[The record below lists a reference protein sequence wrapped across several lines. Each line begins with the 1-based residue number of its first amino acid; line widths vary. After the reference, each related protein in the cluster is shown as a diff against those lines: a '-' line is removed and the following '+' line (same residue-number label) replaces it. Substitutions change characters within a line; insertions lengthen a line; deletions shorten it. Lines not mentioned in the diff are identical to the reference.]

1 MEFGLGGMIGFGLF
15 IVYDLNS
22 VIWKK
27 KILHS
32 FFLLGCLLI
41 VASTVLGV
49 LDVGKGYG
57 STKVSI
63 GWLVIA
69 AGFLGVLIYTLF
81 FALPFKDTYQTEKN
95 KQEKSKVCS
104 QGMYALCR
112 HPGVL
117 WFFFFYLC
125 FGIGLGSGGFLK
137 MGMMFS
143 LCNLGYVIFQDLY
156 TFPKIL
162 KDYDRYKRE
171 VPFLIPDR
179 RSIIRAMGKV
189 K

>member
-1 MEFGLGGMIGFGLF
+1 MRFCLGGVIGFGLF
-15 IVYDLNS
+15 IVYDVNS
-22 VIWKK
+22 VVWKK

-32 FFLLGCLLI
+32 FFLFGCLFI
-41 VASTVLGV
+41 AASTVLGV
-49 LDVGKGYG
+49 LEAVKGYG
-57 STKVSI
+57 STKASAV
-63 GWLVIA
+63 WLVIA

-81 FALPFKDTYQTEKN
+81 FALPFKDTYQN
-95 KQEKSKVCS
+95 GQEKSNVCS

-125 FGIGLGSGGFLK
+125 LGIGLRSGEFLK
-137 MGMMFS
+137 IGMVFS

-162 KDYDRYKRE
+162 EGYDRYKKE

-179 RSIIRAMGKV
+179 RSITRAIGKA

>member
-1 MEFGLGGMIGFGLF
+1 MGFGLGGIMGFGLF

-27 KILHS
+27 KVLHGS
-32 FFLLGCLLI
+32 FLSGCLFI
-41 VASTVLGV
+41 AVSTVLGV
-49 LDVGKGYG
+49 LDAGKEYG
-57 STKVSI
+57 SLKGRA

-81 FALPFKDTYQTEKN
+81 FALPFKETYQTEKN
-95 KQEKSKVCS
+95 SQEKSKVCS

-125 FGIGLGSGGFLK
+125 LGIGLKSGGFLK
-137 MGMMFS
+137 MGMIFS

-156 TFPKIL
+156 TFPRVL
-162 KDYDRYKRE
+162 EGYAEYKRE

-179 RSIIRAMGKV
+179 KSIARAVGKV